1 MGHLVGR
8 LLLML
13 LLSMT
18 PGIAMA
24 QPVLQ
29 MADLP
34 TATTVVGT
42 VYRLMPLVE
51 HADRSRSQQAAM
63 LERLF
68 APAGGRAIPN
78 HRHTAAFA
86 IGGFEIVA
94 EAMRE
99 RTLIAAGDIGRG
111 TRALD
116 RLSAVG
122 LQAGWP
128 LGADDNLSIGIAA
141 NINKRAEPAIL
152 ANRKHI
158 DGDGI
163 VADCTWA
170 HGAHL
175 QMSVAWRADRNS
187 SPGGLGRAVEIA
199 QGAALRE
206 QGFRFTLSYRVAGG
220 YASRNTAFGIAARDA
235 RITADD
241 LAVIGSANRQDLQT
255 ALFLRTTF

>member
-13 LLSMT
+13 ALFMT

-24 QPVLQ
+24 QPVLG

-34 TATTVVGT
+34 AAATVVGT
-42 VYRLMPLVE
+42 VFRLMPLVE

-68 APAGGRAIPN
+68 APANGRGMTN
-78 HRHTAAFA
+78 HRHS
-86 IGGFEIVA
+86 

-99 RTLIAAGDIGRG
+99 RTLAAAGGIGRG
-111 TRALD
+111 THALD

-122 LQAGWP
+122 LQAGLP
-128 LGADDNLSIGIAA
+128 LGADDNLSFGVAA
-141 NINKRAEPAIL
+141 DVNKRAEPAIL
-152 ANRKHI
+152 ADRKHI
-158 DGDGI
+158 DGYGI

-206 QGFRFTLSYRVAGG
+206 QGFRFALSYLAAGG

-235 RITADD
+235 RIAADD
-241 LAVIGSANRQDLQT
+241 LAVIGSANHQDLQT